1 MSTKTATRL
10 LFSLLLILSPLA
22 CRSSSSSSL
31 REVPCTC
38 GTPQAD
44 MQGCAHATC
53 LAGKQNPDNP
63 ECVCGALSIPKS
75 K

>member
-1 MSTKTATRL
+1 MSTKAATRL

-22 CRSSSSSSL
+22 CRSSSSL

-38 GTPQAD
+38 GTPKAD